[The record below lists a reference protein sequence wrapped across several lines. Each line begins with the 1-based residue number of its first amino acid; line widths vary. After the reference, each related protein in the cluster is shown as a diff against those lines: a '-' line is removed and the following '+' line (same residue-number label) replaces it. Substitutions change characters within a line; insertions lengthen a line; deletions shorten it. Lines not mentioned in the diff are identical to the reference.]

1 MNKLK
6 TFIIAFITFVLQIT
20 VFSKID
26 IFGSN
31 VNIVIGLVISLSL
44 ILGSKSGA
52 YTGLIIGLLEDFM
65 FSNIIGIRALSYF
78 LIGYIVAEDRFRFN
92 SDKNT
97 GLILSFVFTII
108 NFIFVSLITYIFKAD
123 IIVIKNYLFIPLL
136 VEAVLNT
143 LVYLVYHFLIKK
155 LMYIPTYRI

>member
-6 TFIIAFITFVLQIT
+6 TFIIAFITFILQIT

-26 IFGSN
+26 IFGAN

-52 YTGLIIGLLEDFM
+52 YTGLVIGLLEDFM

-78 LIGYIVAEDRFRFN
+78 LIGYIVADDRFRFN

-143 LVYLVYHFLIKK
+143 LVYLIYHFVIKK

>member
-6 TFIIAFITFVLQIT
+6 TFIIAFITFILQIT

-78 LIGYIVAEDRFRFN
+78 LIGYIVADDRFRFN

>member
-6 TFIIAFITFVLQIT
+6 TFIIAFITFILQIT

-78 LIGYIVAEDRFRFN
+78 LIGYIVTEDRFRFN

>member
-97 GLILSFVFTII
+97 GLILSFIFTII

>member
-6 TFIIAFITFVLQIT
+6 TFIIAFITFILQIT

-78 LIGYIVAEDRFRFN
+78 LIGYIVADDRFRFN

-97 GLILSFVFTII
+97 GLILSFIFTII

-136 VEAVLNT
+136 VESVLNT

>member
-6 TFIIAFITFVLQIT
+6 TFIIAFITFILQIT

-136 VEAVLNT
+136 LEAVLNT

>member
-6 TFIIAFITFVLQIT
+6 TFIIAFITFILQIT

-26 IFGSN
+26 IFGAN

-52 YTGLIIGLLEDFM
+52 YTGLVIGLLEDFM

-78 LIGYIVAEDRFRFN
+78 LIGYIVADDRFRFN

-108 NFIFVSLITYIFKAD
+108 NFIFVSLVTYIFKAD

-143 LVYLVYHFLIKK
+143 LVYLIYHFIIKK

>member
-1 MNKLK
+1 MNKFK
-6 TFIIAFITFVLQIT
+6 TFIIAFISFILQVT
-20 VFSKID
+20 VFSKVN

-31 VNIVIGLVISLSL
+31 INIIIGLIICLSL

-52 YTGLIIGLLEDFM
+52 YTGLFIGLLEDLM

-78 LIGYIVAEDRFRFN
+78 LIGHIVGDKKFRFK

-97 GLILSFVFTII
+97 GIILTFVFTII
-108 NFIFVSLITYIFKAD
+108 NFAFVSLLTYIFKFD
-123 IIVIKNYLFIPLL
+123 LVLIKNYLFVPLII
-136 VEAVLNT
+136 EAVLNT
-143 LVYLVYHFLIKK
+143 IIYLIYNIIIKK

>member
-1 MNKLK
+1 MNKFK
-6 TFIIAFITFVLQIT
+6 TFIIAFISFILQVT
-20 VFSKID
+20 VFSKVN

-31 VNIVIGLVISLSL
+31 INIIIGLIICLSL

-52 YTGLIIGLLEDFM
+52 YTGLFIGLLEDLM

-78 LIGYIVAEDRFRFN
+78 LIGHIVGDKKFRFK

-97 GLILSFVFTII
+97 GIILTFVFTII
-108 NFIFVSLITYIFKAD
+108 NFAFVSLLTYIFKFD
-123 IIVIKNYLFIPLL
+123 LVLIKNYLFVPLII
-136 VEAVLNT
+136 EALLNT
-143 LVYLVYHFLIKK
+143 IIYLIYNVIIKK

>member
-6 TFIIAFITFVLQIT
+6 TFIIAFITFILQIT

-52 YTGLIIGLLEDFM
+52 YTGLMIGLLEDFM

-78 LIGYIVAEDRFRFN
+78 LIGYIVADDRFRFN

>member
-6 TFIIAFITFVLQIT
+6 TFIIAFITFILQIT

-31 VNIVIGLVISLSL
+31 INIVIGLVISLSL

-78 LIGYIVAEDRFRFN
+78 LIGYIVADDRFRFN

>member
-6 TFIIAFITFVLQIT
+6 TFIIAFITFILQIT

-31 VNIVIGLVISLSL
+31 INIVIGLVISLSL

>member
-6 TFIIAFITFVLQIT
+6 TFIIAFITFILQIT

-26 IFGSN
+26 IFGAN

-78 LIGYIVAEDRFRFN
+78 LIGYIVADDRFRFN

>member
-78 LIGYIVAEDRFRFN
+78 LIGYIVADDRFRFN

>member
-1 MNKLK
+1 MNKFK
-6 TFIIAFITFVLQIT
+6 TFIIAFISFILQVT
-20 VFSKID
+20 VFSKVN

-31 VNIVIGLVISLSL
+31 INIIIGLIICLSL

-52 YTGLIIGLLEDFM
+52 YTGLFIGLLEDLM

-78 LIGYIVAEDRFRFN
+78 LIGHIVGDKKFRFK

-97 GLILSFVFTII
+97 GIILTFVFTII
-108 NFIFVSLITYIFKAD
+108 NFAFVSLLTYIFKFD
-123 IIVIKNYLFIPLL
+123 LILIKNYLFVPLII
-136 VEAVLNT
+136 EALLNT
-143 LVYLVYHFLIKK
+143 IIYLIYNVIIKK

>member
-1 MNKLK
+1 MNKFK
-6 TFIIAFITFVLQIT
+6 TFIIAFISFILQVT
-20 VFSKID
+20 VFSKVN

-31 VNIVIGLVISLSL
+31 INIIIGLIICLSL

-52 YTGLIIGLLEDFM
+52 YTGLFIGLLEDLM

-78 LIGYIVAEDRFRFN
+78 LIGHIVGDKKFRFK

-97 GLILSFVFTII
+97 GIILTFVFTII
-108 NFIFVSLITYIFKAD
+108 NFAFVSLLTYIFKLD
-123 IIVIKNYLFIPLL
+123 LVLIKNYLFVPLII
-136 VEAVLNT
+136 EALLNT
-143 LVYLVYHFLIKK
+143 IIYLIYNIIIKK

>member
-6 TFIIAFITFVLQIT
+6 TFIIAFITFILQIT

-31 VNIVIGLVISLSL
+31 VNIAIGLVISLSL

-78 LIGYIVAEDRFRFN
+78 LIGYIVADDRFRFN

>member
-1 MNKLK
+1 MNKFK
-6 TFIIAFITFVLQIT
+6 TFLIAFISFILQVT
-20 VFSKID
+20 VFSKVN

-31 VNIVIGLVISLSL
+31 INIIIGLIICLSL

-52 YTGLIIGLLEDFM
+52 YTGLFIGLLEDLM

-78 LIGYIVAEDRFRFN
+78 LIGHIVGDKKFRFK

-97 GLILSFVFTII
+97 GIILTFVFTII
-108 NFIFVSLITYIFKAD
+108 NFAFVSLLTYIFKFD
-123 IIVIKNYLFIPLL
+123 LVLIKNYLFVPLII
-136 VEAVLNT
+136 EAVLNT
-143 LVYLVYHFLIKK
+143 IIYLIYNIIIKK

>member
-6 TFIIAFITFVLQIT
+6 TFIIAFITFILQIT

-31 VNIVIGLVISLSL
+31 VNVVIGLVISLSL

-78 LIGYIVAEDRFRFN
+78 LIGYIVADDRFRFN

>member
-6 TFIIAFITFVLQIT
+6 TFIIAFITFILQIT

-31 VNIVIGLVISLSL
+31 INIVIGLVISLSL

-52 YTGLIIGLLEDFM
+52 YTGLVIGLLEDFM

>member
-6 TFIIAFITFVLQIT
+6 TFIIAFITFILQIT

-26 IFGSN
+26 IFGAN

-52 YTGLIIGLLEDFM
+52 YTGLVIGLLEDFM

-78 LIGYIVAEDRFRFN
+78 LIGYIVADDRSRFN

-143 LVYLVYHFLIKK
+143 LVYLIYHFVIKK

>member
-6 TFIIAFITFVLQIT
+6 TFIIAFITFILQIT

-78 LIGYIVAEDRFRFN
+78 LIGYIVADERFRFN

-108 NFIFVSLITYIFKAD
+108 NFIFVSLVTYIFKAD
-123 IIVIKNYLFIPLL
+123 IIVIKNYLFVPLL

-143 LVYLVYHFLIKK
+143 LVYLIYHFVIKK

>member
-6 TFIIAFITFVLQIT
+6 TFIIAFITFILQIT

-26 IFGSN
+26 IFGAN

-52 YTGLIIGLLEDFM
+52 YTGLVIGLLEDFM

-78 LIGYIVAEDRFRFN
+78 LIGYIVADDRFRFN

>member
-6 TFIIAFITFVLQIT
+6 TFIIAFITFILQIT

-123 IIVIKNYLFIPLL
+123 IIVIKNYLFIPLI
-136 VEAVLNT
+136 VEALLNT

>member
-1 MNKLK
+1 MNKFK
-6 TFIIAFITFVLQIT
+6 TFIIAFISFILQVT
-20 VFSKID
+20 VFSKVN

-31 VNIVIGLVISLSL
+31 INIIIGLIICLSL

-52 YTGLIIGLLEDFM
+52 YTGLFIGLLEDLM

-78 LIGYIVAEDRFRFN
+78 LIGHIVGDKKFRFK

-97 GLILSFVFTII
+97 GIILTFVFTII
-108 NFIFVSLITYIFKAD
+108 NFAFVSLLTYIFKFD
-123 IIVIKNYLFIPLL
+123 LVLIKNYLFVPLII
-136 VEAVLNT
+136 EALLNT
-143 LVYLVYHFLIKK
+143 IIYLIYNIIIKK

>member
-1 MNKLK
+1 
-6 TFIIAFITFVLQIT
+6 
-20 VFSKID
+20 
-26 IFGSN
+26 
-31 VNIVIGLVISLSL
+31 
-44 ILGSKSGA
+44 
-52 YTGLIIGLLEDFM
+52 M

>member
-78 LIGYIVAEDRFRFN
+78 LIGYIVADDRFRFN

-155 LMYIPTYRI
+155 IMYIPTYRI

>member
-6 TFIIAFITFVLQIT
+6 TFIIAFITFILQIT

-26 IFGSN
+26 IFGAN

-108 NFIFVSLITYIFKAD
+108 NFIFVSLITYIFKTD

>member
-6 TFIIAFITFVLQIT
+6 TFIIAFITFILQIT

-78 LIGYIVAEDRFRFN
+78 LIGYIVADDRFRFN

-97 GLILSFVFTII
+97 GLILSFIFTII